1 MSALV
6 SPPGPAAPS
15 RVGPRGAA
23 ALDVVLVVLFAAIGR
38 ASHAE
43 ENPILG
49 ALGTAWPFLVGAAA
63 GWGLVR
69 WRSGGWPLRVGSGI
83 PVWAGALVIGMTL
96 RVLTGDGTAPSFV
109 LVAGIV
115 LAVFVLGWRAL
126 AQRIGRRRS
135 PRQAGGHSG

>member
-1 MSALV
+1 MTAPVTV
-6 SPPGPAAPS
+6 SGPTAPP
-15 RVGPRGAA
+15 RVTAVGAA
-23 ALDVVLVVLFAAIGR
+23 ALDVVLVVLFAALGR

-69 WRSGGWPLRVGSGI
+69 WRSGDWPLRVGSGI
-83 PVWAGALVIGMTL
+83 PVWAGAFVIGMTL

-135 PRQAGGHSG
+135 PRQSGGHSG